1 MKCTVAPLM
10 IVFGAALVCSC
21 DTESL
26 ADAGRDDKL
35 QVALDSVVADYAAI
49 VNVSAAVRIGEDGY
63 SWRGGAGLAN
73 PGDGEAMTGEH
84 LVRTASV
91 AKAFAAATALR
102 MVEEGKLSLEQPVA
116 AVLDDGDL
124 PDGIGVADLHV
135 SDGVKNGDKLTI
147 RHLMSHTSGIPDQ
160 HFAES
165 PVDGESLAGH
175 YVAMLADGDTSDVP
189 DRIWTRDELVKR
201 FFEYRLNTVPLFP
214 VGEGYQYSDTNY
226 LLLSLV
232 LEKLSGKTM
241 AALYEEYL
249 FSPIG
254 LERTIVETAGPIP
267 IDGRL
272 AHHFWL
278 IDSDNGINVDLQP
291 LKGLASL
298 DFGSPA
304 SGGIVSTPDN
314 LAKFIES
321 ISTDGFFALD
331 ETNDL
336 MRMPSLNSLVQGSEA
351 SFHQGYGLG
360 IARIGLPSGRQLYG
374 HCGFWGVC
382 IAYWPESEVS
392 LAVALNQVAA
402 LGDAMPELM
411 DRLLDVIVAEGR

>member
-1 MKCTVAPLM
+1 MKCRVRRSLIAFGAVV
-10 IVFGAALVCSC
+10 VFGCNNASV
-21 DTESL
+21 
-26 ADAGRDDKL
+26 ADAGRDARL
-35 QVALDSVVADYAAI
+35 QSALDDIVDAYPAI
-49 VNVSAAVRIGEDGY
+49 VNASAAVRVGKDGY

-73 PGDGEAMTGEH
+73 PETGEAMTGEH

-102 MVEEGKLSLEQPVA
+102 MMEEGRLSLEQPVHS
-116 AVLDDGDL
+116 VLDDADL

-135 SDGVKNGDKLTI
+135 SDGVKNGNSLTI

-160 HFAES
+160 HFAVS

-175 YVAMLADGDTSDVP
+175 YVAFIADGDTSDVP
-189 DRIWTRDELVKR
+189 DKIWSRDELVER
-201 FFEYRLNTVPLFP
+201 FFEFRLNTVPLFP
-214 VGEGYQYSDTNY
+214 VGEGFQYSDTNY

-232 LEKLSGKTM
+232 LEKVSGKTM
-241 AALYEEYL
+241 SALYQQYIFGPL
-249 FSPIG
+249 GLGRTFS
-254 LERTIVETAGPIP
+254 ETAGPDP

-272 AHHFWL
+272 AHHYWL
-278 IDSDNGINVDLQP
+278 IDPENGINVDLQP

-304 SGGIVSTPDN
+304 SGGITSTPDD
-314 LAKFIES
+314 LAKFIEAV
-321 ISTDGFFALD
+321 STDGFFALD
-331 ETNDL
+331 ETNDM
-336 MRMPSLNSLVQGSEA
+336 MRLASLNSLVHANEA

-360 IARIGLPSGRQLYG
+360 LARIGLPSGRKLYG

-382 IAYWPESEVS
+382 IAYWPEGGVS
-392 LAVALNQVAA
+392 MAVALNQVAA

-411 DRLLDVIVAEGR
+411 DSLLDVIADGKQ